1 MVPETYDFLM
11 KLLLI
16 GDSNVGKSCLLMRF
30 CDKEYTP
37 TYISTIGI
45 DFRIHRMDIDNKKIK
60 AQIWD
65 TAGQERF
72 KTITTAYFRGVHGIL
87 LVYDVTNR
95 SSFYNVSNWIRQ
107 LKEHATDNVNILL
120 IGNKSDLTSEREVS
134 YQEGQD
140 KANIIGC
147 NFIETS
153 AKSGTNVETAFKDTI
168 RSIYNNFEKSNN
180 SILDLNE
187 NIILDSNHKNTNIC
201 C

>member
-1 MVPETYDFLM
+1 MLPETYDFFM

-37 TYISTIGI
+37 NYISTIGI
-45 DFRIHRMDIDNKKIK
+45 DFRIHRMDIGNKKIK

-72 KTITTAYFRGVHGIL
+72 RTITTAYYRGVHGIL

-95 SSFYNVSNWIRQ
+95 ASFDNVSNWIKQ
-107 LKEHATDNVNILL
+107 LKDHATDSVTILL
-120 IGNKSDLTSEREVS
+120 IGNKSDLISEREVS
-134 YQEGQD
+134 YQEGQN

-153 AKSGTNVETAFKDTI
+153 AKSGTNVETAFKDAI
-168 RSIYNNFEKSNN
+168 ISIYNNSQKFNN
-180 SILDLNE
+180 VVGSQKD
-187 NIILDSNHKNTNIC
+187 NIILNSDHKNTYSC